1 MKQLKLFILYGTFLL
16 SIFSFATMG
25 AFYSNE
31 PVSEGDELEILAIV
45 RNPSNEEMENVNLK
59 LFIYDL
65 GIMINSHPFDV
76 GDEDTGVGRLYWT
89 VPSNIPTGTY
99 FAKLTASND
108 RFRDWQ
114 HMYITIV

>member
-1 MKQLKLFILYGTFLL
+1 MEQLKLFVLYGIFLL
-16 SIFSFATMG
+16 SISSFATMG
-25 AFYSNE
+25 AFYTNE
-31 PVSEGDELEILAIV
+31 PVSEGDEFEILAIV
-45 RNPSNEEMENVNLK
+45 RNPGSKTLENVNLK

-65 GIMINSHPFDV
+65 GLMLNSHPFDI
-76 GDEDTGVGRLYWT
+76 GDRDSGVGRIYWT

-114 HMYITIV
+114 HMYVTII